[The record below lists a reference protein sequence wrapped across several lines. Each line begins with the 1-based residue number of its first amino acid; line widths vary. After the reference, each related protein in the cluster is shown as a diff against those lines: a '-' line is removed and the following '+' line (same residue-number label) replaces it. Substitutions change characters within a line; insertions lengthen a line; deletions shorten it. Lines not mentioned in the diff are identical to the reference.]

1 MLKEK
6 RGYAGADLTLS
17 RLLEKIDIPH
27 KTKEVWLM
35 ELSVQEY
42 LDSVS
47 NPRTKKGYRKGI
59 KEFCKWFDKTPE
71 EILQIRKDDLT
82 QRTGENLIEYRNRAS
97 RFEKE
102 IEKFHA
108 DLLQKH
114 TINTARNYTLGIRQ
128 LFRYYEMP
136 IKFRT
141 GSKVSKTVKT
151 TRNFPLTIDHVRRMY
166 DVTDLRERVILSVA
180 TDLGLR
186 IGDFISLKKKDL
198 PSLGQEPPISFKVMT
213 DKEDV
218 IAYGF
223 LSQESID
230 LLKVYLPTL
239 EKKKTNPYLFP
250 SNGKSHIS
258 DEWMNRLL
266 QRLADKAQI
275 ELNGKKLTFHC
286 FRKMFMSASIDSGI
300 GLTAGKKLCGKAIAQ
315 SDDTYLTTV
324 NLRKKFMQ
332 LKKFLTIKEQP
343 KIDTNQLEALKDAVT
358 KLQED
363 LTRQKLI
370 TDTISQDSIKTK
382 EQLEKLQYL
391 VEFVNSFDDYENLR
405 ILLNHFKMQVLDDYE
420 DLPEKLRPIKS
431 EFSPYIG
438 IKLQEIAKTLGIS
451 EKEALKRLFADDV
464 EAMKKS
470 EKRWSEIEKRLKPK
484 KAESNKRSKK
494 NSVPRNKRK
503 ITK

>member
-1 MLKEK
+1 
-6 RGYAGADLTLS
+6 
-17 RLLEKIDIPH
+17 
-27 KTKEVWLM
+27 M

-42 LDSVS
+42 LESVS

-59 KEFCKWFDKTPE
+59 KEFCQWFGKTAE
-71 EILQIRKDDLT
+71 EILQMRKDDLT
-82 QRTGENLIEYRNRAS
+82 QQVGENLIEYKNRAS

-108 DLLQKH
+108 GLLQKH
-114 TINTARNYTLGIRQ
+114 PINTARNYTLGIRQ

-136 IKFRT
+136 IRFRT
-141 GSKVSKTVKT
+141 GSKVGKTVKT
-151 TRNFPLTIDHVRRMY
+151 TRNFPLTIEYVRRMY
-166 DVTDLRERVILSVA
+166 DVADLRERVILSTA

-186 IGDFISLKKKDL
+186 IGDFMAIRKKDL
-198 PSLGQEPPISFKVMT
+198 PSLGQEPPVSFEVMT

-218 IAYGF
+218 IAHGF

-239 EKKKTNPYLFP
+239 EKKSSNPYLFP

-266 QRLADKAQI
+266 QRLADKALI
-275 ELNGKKLTFHC
+275 DLNGKNLTFHC

-324 NLRKKFMQ
+324 NLRQKFLLM
-332 LKKFLTIKEQP
+332 KRFLTIKEQP
-343 KIDTNQLEALKDAVT
+343 KMDTNIIESLKDAVT

-370 TDTISQDSIKTK
+370 TDTISEDSLKTK
-382 EQLEKLQYL
+382 EQLDKLQYL

-405 ILLNHFKMQVLDDYE
+405 LLLNHFKMQVLDDYE
-420 DLPEKLRPIKS
+420 GLPEHLRPIRS

-438 IKLQEIAKTLGIS
+438 LKLQEVAKTLGIS

-464 EAMKKS
+464 DAMKKS
-470 EKRWSEIEKRLKPK
+470 EERWAEIEKRLKMK
-484 KAESNKRSKK
+484 QSNAKAENTPLEKK
-494 NSVPRNKRK
+494 SQDKK
-503 ITK
+503 